1 MAPMSSSADDSII
14 GRWYDVVDGVV
25 AGNTEDLLSDDFE
38 FEMVYPAMGNA
49 PEERIVGGRE
59 EYRRFHQQ
67 LYSRPEGPPA
77 RASGSER
84 RHHIR
89 TIHTVDGVEFML
101 GEATGGRRQGTIL
114 AAAQADADGR
124 MRRYVVVMS
133 SVRFDT

>member
-1 MAPMSSSADDSII
+1 MDSPLDDTII

-25 AGNTEDLLSDDFE
+25 QGNPEELLSDDFE
-38 FEMVYPAMGNA
+38 FEMVYPAQGA
-49 PEERIVGGRE
+49 TPAERIVGGRE
-59 EYRRFHQQ
+59 EYRRFRQQ

-114 AAAQADADGR
+114 AAAQKDEHGR

-133 SVRFDT
+133 SVRFDE